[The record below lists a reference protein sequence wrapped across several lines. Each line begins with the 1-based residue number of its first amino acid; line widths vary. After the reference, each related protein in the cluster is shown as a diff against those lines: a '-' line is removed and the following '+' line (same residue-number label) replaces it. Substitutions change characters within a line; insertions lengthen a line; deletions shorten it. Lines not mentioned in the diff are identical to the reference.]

1 MGRGSRAISSMDGDM
16 AAARLARPFVSVMA
30 SLPAELLDADA
41 RLHALHA
48 AVRFSRHLNPV
59 NAADARAAFLA
70 GAEAPPFAYAP
81 ADWADDA
88 IDTLDGLRVPLEH
101 PLGVEVAAAA
111 AETRALVVAL
121 RERTAE
127 AFDALT
133 ATCGWLAEVP
143 EVPGDV
149 PKGASPGAQV
159 PAEAVLAAF
168 RAALR
173 ARGMGDWEVTW
184 DEVMASRVLV
194 DAARRQVR
202 VNPAARFREPDLVG
216 LVVHEVDV
224 HALRAANGAR
234 QPLAL
239 FSTGL
244 AGSLPTEEGLALVAE
259 ERAGALPEGAI
270 ARQVHMVDTIRAA
283 RGVGFRELY
292 EGVRERL
299 GPASA
304 WGMALRC
311 KRGLARPDLP
321 GAYAKDA
328 VYLTGY
334 RRVRAWLDAG
344 GDAATL
350 WAGKVGIHHPVA
362 DWVAAGWIVPAA
374 QVPEAFATPR

>member
-1 MGRGSRAISSMDGDM
+1 M
-16 AAARLARPFVSVMA
+16 SVIA

-48 AVRFSRHLNPV
+48 AIRFSRHLNPT
-59 NAADARAAFLA
+59 NAAEARTAFLA
-70 GAEAPPFAYAP
+70 GAEAPPFVYAP
-81 ADWADDA
+81 AEWADDA
-88 IDTLDGLRVPLEH
+88 LDTLDHLRVPLAH

-121 RERTAE
+121 RDRTAE

-133 ATCGWLAEVP
+133 ATCGWLP
-143 EVPGDV
+143 EEEEALGDV
-149 PKGASPGAQV
+149 PKGASAGAQV

-173 ARGMGDWEVTW
+173 ARGMGDWEVAW
-184 DEVMASRVLV
+184 DEVMSSRVLV
-194 DAARRQVR
+194 DSARRQVR

-216 LVVHEVDV
+216 LVAHEIDV

-244 AGSLPTEEGLALVAE
+244 AGSLATEEGLALVAE
-259 ERAGALPEGAI
+259 ERRGALPEGAI
-270 ARQVHMVDTIRAA
+270 ARQAHMVEAIRAA
-283 RGVGFRELY
+283 RGMGFRELHD
-292 EGVRERL
+292 GLRERL

-304 WGMALRC
+304 WGMALRS

-328 VYLTGY
+328 VYLVGY

-350 WAGKVGIHHPVA
+350 WVGKVGVQHPVA
-362 DWVAAGWIVPAA
+362 GWVAAGWIAPAA
-374 QVPEAFATPR
+374 QVPEVFVTPR